1 MNPIC
6 DNCGSQLPDGHP
18 AANYCGKCPPHRCN
32 DCGEMDSMQTPCK
45 CWVDVA
51 DIPFADLKG
60 MFARDGLGLDSA
72 VPE

>member
-1 MNPIC
+1 
-6 DNCGSQLPDGHP
+6 
-18 AANYCGKCPPHRCN
+18 
-32 DCGEMDSMQTPCK
+32 MDSMQQPCR

-60 MFARDGLGLDSA
+60 MFARDGLGLDSV